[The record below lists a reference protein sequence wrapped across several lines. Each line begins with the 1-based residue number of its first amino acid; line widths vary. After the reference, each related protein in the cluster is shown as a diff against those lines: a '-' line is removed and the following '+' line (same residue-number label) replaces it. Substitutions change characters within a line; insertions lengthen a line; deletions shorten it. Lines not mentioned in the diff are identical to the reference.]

1 MFLQKIPLEILALV
15 ADNLVMDDVYN
26 LSLCCRRFS
35 SLLYDQGLCKRMLQ
49 VCSHVYNQ
57 EHGKGLVR

>member
-1 MFLQKIPLEILALV
+1 MFLQKVPLEVLALV
-15 ADNLVMDDVYN
+15 AHNLVLDDVYH

-49 VCSHVYNQ
+49 VCSHHQ
-57 EHGKGLVR
+57 ARGHDKGR